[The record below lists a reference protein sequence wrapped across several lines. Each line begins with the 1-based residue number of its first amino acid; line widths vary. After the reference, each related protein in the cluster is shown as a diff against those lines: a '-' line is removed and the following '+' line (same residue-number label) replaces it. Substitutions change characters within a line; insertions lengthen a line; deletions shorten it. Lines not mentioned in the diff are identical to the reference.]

1 MVEDDSFDTEL
12 GCTIRLLPIEA
23 VYPHFGSGALLLLE
37 MRQEGDGR
45 RTEVYLNQDNLRS
58 LLHLIQGQLD

>member
-12 GCTIRLLPIEA
+12 GCTVSLIPIEL
-23 VYPHFGSGALLLLE
+23 VYPHLGSGALLRLR
-37 MRQEGDGR
+37 MMQKDDGR
-45 RTEVYLNQDNLRS
+45 STEVYLNQNDLRD